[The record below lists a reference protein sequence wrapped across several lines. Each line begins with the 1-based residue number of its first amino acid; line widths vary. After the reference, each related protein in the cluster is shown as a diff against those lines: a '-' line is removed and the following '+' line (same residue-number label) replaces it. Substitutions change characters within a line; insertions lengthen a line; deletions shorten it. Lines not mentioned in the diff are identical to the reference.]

1 MQCTARRTESEAR
14 SGIRSLHDT
23 TARDLLERFP
33 AVHDGYD
40 RLGMVYEAREQHR
53 EAAQCYR
60 QVIENHPDDYELGF
74 ETTFQKLVD
83 KLDPRTTA

>member
-1 MQCTARRTESEAR
+1 
-14 SGIRSLHDT
+14 
-23 TARDLLERFP
+23 
-33 AVHDGYD
+33 
-40 RLGMVYEAREQHR
+40 MVYEAREQHR